1 MSFEDL
7 MDAFNSGDEVSCY
20 KTMKVR
26 DFIEFNPKES
36 LKKGELATK
45 VTMDKLL
52 PFEKFISSMEQAPFS
67 GGSKFKNGDT
77 LLARITPCLENGKT
91 AFVDGLKDGEVAF
104 GSTEF
109 IVLRCREGVSD
120 PQYIYYLATS
130 SFFRNVAIKSMVGSS
145 GRQRVQI
152 GALEDI
158 DIKVPSLEEQRK
170 IASRLALLDS
180 KIALNSRINDNLSA
194 VAKQLTRRFFL
205 ETLESPKKLV
215 SLNEIATFENGYS
228 YKSPELQ
235 ESSTA
240 MATIG
245 NFTRSGEFK
254 SDGFKEI
261 VIGKKIRSSQFL
273 DEGDVVVAHTD
284 VTQAADIIGRA
295 VQILDLNGYNQ
306 AIFSCDLVKVI
317 PKEGYSRSFIAALLS
332 SREFHAHCKG
342 YTNGTTVLHLRK
354 TALPEYVLTLP
365 EDGVKVEELSRALER
380 ITRLRSVLIKEN
392 RMLGFARDTLLRKL
406 MRG

>member
-194 VAKQLTRRFFL
+194 LAKLLTRRFHK
-205 ETLESPKKLV
+205 ETLESPKKYVPL
-215 SLNEIATFENGYS
+215 SEIATFENGYS
-228 YKSPELQ
+228 YKSVELQ
-235 ESSTA
+235 ASSVA

-245 NFTRSGEFK
+245 NFTRDGEFK
-254 SDGFKEI
+254 TEGFKEI
-261 VIGKKIRSSQFL
+261 VIGKKIRPSQYIV
-273 DEGDVVVAHTD
+273 EGDVVVAHTD

-295 VQILDLNGYNQ
+295 IQILDLNGYDQ
-306 AIFSCDLVKVI
+306 AIFSCDLVKVT
-317 PKEGYSRSFIAALLS
+317 PMMGYSHSFMAALLS
-332 SREFHAHCKG
+332 SREFYEHCKG
-342 YTNGTTVLHLRK
+342 YTNGTTVLHLGK
-354 TALPEYVLTLP
+354 TALPQYVVTLP
-365 EDGVKVEELSRALER
+365 KDETKIDELSRALER
-380 ITRLRSVLIKEN
+380 ITCLRSKLIKEN
-392 RMLGFARDTLLRKL
+392 RTLRTTRDTLLRKL
-406 MRG
+406 IRV